1 MSRLPDARPQRLLG
15 CRWDVC
21 VRTASLR
28 RVYDVALTVA
38 ACVRSGTRVDVG
50 WLVSRD
56 GPPVDPAEALA
67 LTPGGGRA
75 GHVWGGA
82 ADDQL
87 AERAAGVGQGRLVPV
102 EVGEYEA
109 ALAGEAATGSG
120 QCLLLPAETLPA
132 ELWDRLVDREPVCLV
147 TDLDADGLAVATRL
161 LEAGQVE
168 AEGPEIV
175 AAWARG
181 RSTTDVSADR
191 VVTMLRPVPTLVAAG
206 PGPVGDAVVGLADVL
221 GWRIHRAVEPGS
233 AIPLI
238 VGLTVLDSLV
248 VTGHDDEAAG
258 RILESGLSSRA
269 GYIGVVAPRARQE
282 ARLAWLSD
290 RNVTGLERIHGPA
303 GLDIGARTPGE
314 VAAAVLAEAIACH
327 RLGAQA
333 NP

>member
-56 GPPVDPAEALA
+56 GPPVDPSEALA

-87 AERAAGVGQGRLVPV
+87 AERAVGLGYGRLVPV

-120 QCLLLPAETLPA
+120 QCLLLRAETLPA

-147 TDLDADGLAVATRL
+147 TELD
-161 LEAGQVE
+161 
-168 AEGPEIV
+168 P
-175 AAWARG
+175 AR
-181 RSTTDVSADR
+181 
-191 VVTMLRPVPTLVAAG
+191 
-206 PGPVGDAVVGLADVL
+206 
-221 GWRIHRAVEPGS
+221 
-233 AIPLI
+233 
-238 VGLTVLDSLV
+238 
-248 VTGHDDEAAG
+248 
-258 RILESGLSSRA
+258 
-269 GYIGVVAPRARQE
+269 
-282 ARLAWLSD
+282 
-290 RNVTGLERIHGPA
+290 
-303 GLDIGARTPGE
+303 
-314 VAAAVLAEAIACH
+314 
-327 RLGAQA
+327 
-333 NP
+333 